1 MAIHINP
8 FSSSKSYFFVL
19 HILVSSLYNV
29 KILNTEAIAT
39 SDDGTGVMRLE
50 NVFHYE
56 SEVLSSVIN
65 YLFELLPSFFS
76 DELS

>member
-1 MAIHINP
+1 
-8 FSSSKSYFFVL
+8 
-19 HILVSSLYNV
+19 
-29 KILNTEAIAT
+29 
-39 SDDGTGVMRLE
+39 LE

-76 DELS
+76 DELSQVFY